1 MNLKQHGALSEMW
14 FPAETSWYP
23 VKMDYYTVICV
34 LVESQLAHTSST
46 SWTWHWSSWL
56 YCQEPASEDV
66 AEAEAPAGEQAAADE
81 MCLGYSWGEK
91 HVKHRYTQDDGGASH
106 VMVGCAWIGWETRF
120 ANEDDLD
127 ICFAQPSCGSAPT
140 IKPSFEGSWSRS
152 DRGGRSS
159 CGRGMYIDSDVFLFP
174 FFQHKV
180 FVFFEVHWTYRKKLL
195 LDFYFLLF
203 LSFIMSRST
212 LWVLRFVLGR
222 ICTFYYTVWCVGK
235 TSTNSTWH
243 LTA

>member
-1 MNLKQHGALSEMW
+1 MRLKSQMLSQMRQLQEVLRVHGRVLSSFFFHDGAWLRSCFVMNLKQHGAFSEMW

-34 LVESQLAHTSST
+34 LVESLAHTSST

-56 YCQEPASEDV
+56 RCQEPASEDV
-66 AEAEAPAGEQAAADE
+66 AEAEAPAEEQAAADE

-91 HVKHRYTQDDGGASH
+91 HVKHRYTQDGGGASH
-106 VMVGCAWIGWETRF
+106 VVMIGCAWIGWETRF

-180 FVFFEVHWTYRKKLL
+180 SVFFEVHWTHR
-195 LDFYFLLF
+195 
-203 LSFIMSRST
+203 R
-212 LWVLRFVLGR
+212 
-222 ICTFYYTVWCVGK
+222 
-235 TSTNSTWH
+235 
-243 LTA
+243 